1 MSTLS
6 NLFSVSRITEVNAVG
21 GRIIFEYDKNDWST
35 DLHLTSIFDLLKAEN
50 AILTSAINRIKAE
63 SVLEEKDEIRDEK
76 IRSIYYLIVGYT
88 HHPDLVIKAS
98 AIKLNNIFEHYG
110 LELTSRSYAIES
122 SLIDSL
128 LEEFANPDIVTA
140 IADLRGLSVL
150 ITELTAAQLEFREA
164 AVAFEAEKAEE
175 GTEESASKIKLE
187 VVSIINEK
195 IVIYLRAMI
204 QVDEPTYGE
213 LTRTTAQIIED
224 NNMIVKKRRA
234 KPEPIVNN

>member
-1 MSTLS
+1 M
-6 NLFSVSRITEVNAVG
+6 G
-21 GRIIFEYDKNDWST
+21 GIAG
-35 DLHLTSIFDLLKAEN
+35 LLVTS
-50 AILTSAINRIKAE
+50 
-63 SVLEEKDEIRDEK
+63 
-76 IRSIYYLIVGYT
+76 
-88 HHPDLVIKAS
+88 H
-98 AIKLNNIFEHYG
+98 NIFGAANTLWKH
-110 LELTSRSYAIES
+110 LLSR
-122 SLIDSL
+122 L
-128 LEEFANPDIVTA
+128 F
-140 IADLRGLSVL
+140 R
-150 ITELTAAQLEFREA
+150 ELTAVQLEFKEA

-224 NNMIVKKRRA
+224 NNVIVKKRRA